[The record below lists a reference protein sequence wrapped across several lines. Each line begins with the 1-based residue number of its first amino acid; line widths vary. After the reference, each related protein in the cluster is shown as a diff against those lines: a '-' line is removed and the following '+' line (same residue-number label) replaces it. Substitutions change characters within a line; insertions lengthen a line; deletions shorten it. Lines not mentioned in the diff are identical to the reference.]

1 MVNKMKKIK
10 CAYCKQIVFEYKS
23 EIIRGTSLDV
33 CSQKCKLKVNE
44 IVGKNMK
51 TPEYQIALRKFNS
64 IKAELRLA
72 KLKGLV

>member
-1 MVNKMKKIK
+1 MKKIK
-10 CAYCKQIVFEYKS
+10 CAYCHSDVFEYQS
-23 EIIRGTSLDV
+23 ISVRGTSLDV